1 MEAPVTMK
9 GKGKAV
15 VLLALLSIGSS
26 VASAAANKHS
36 RDHDVAV
43 QRCVAA
49 YEAGVK
55 AAHAPGSPTGEAR
68 KRTMHR
74 LAEEKKA
81 CIAKAPR

>member
-1 MEAPVTMK
+1 VKTK
-9 GKGKAV
+9 VRVVVAV
-15 VLLALLSIGSS
+15 LVLMSAGVS
-26 VASAAANKHS
+26 VRGAAAEKKHS
-36 RDHDVAV
+36 REHDAAV

-49 YEAGVK
+49 YEAGAK